1 MRLVLAAMVLMLAG
15 APAVAAESGCGEA
28 VRLAVEPAA
37 KAPAVAAILRLRL
50 QAAGAPSPKAEADAA
65 GQVRAVLPQGASET
79 LLTRPASIEFRL
91 VAKPDEAGAVVLPRL
106 DGKGAQSLSPE
117 IILNETH
124 LREVT
129 VRTSADPAGGLPAA
143 ALAFHFDAWAV
154 KNLMAATTEAVGR
167 KLAIVVDGEIVA
179 DPIIRAPI
187 ASMTGEIPGGSPQSA
202 SELVDL
208 LRSGRL
214 PAKVAI
220 AARQPAPC
228 GKP

>member
-1 MRLVLAAMVLMLAG
+1 MLAG
-15 APAVAAESGCGEA
+15 APAVAAESACGEA
-28 VRLAVEPAA
+28 LRLTVQPAA
-37 KAPAVAAILRLRL
+37 KAPEVAAVLLRRL
-50 QAAGAPSPKAEADAA
+50 AAAGAASPKAEADAA
-65 GQVRAVLPQGASET
+65 GTVRAVLPRGASDT

-91 VAKPDEAGAVVLPRL
+91 VTKPDEPGAVVLPL
-106 DGKGAQSLSPE
+106 LGGKGSESVSPE

-129 VRTSADPAGGLPAA
+129 VRTSADPAA
-143 ALAFHFDAWAV
+143 ALAFHFDTRAV

-167 KLAIVVDGEIVA
+167 KLAILIDGEIVA

-187 ASMTGEIPGGSPQSA
+187 ASMTGEIPAGSLQSA

-220 AARQPAPC
+220 ASREPAPC
-228 GKP
+228 GTP